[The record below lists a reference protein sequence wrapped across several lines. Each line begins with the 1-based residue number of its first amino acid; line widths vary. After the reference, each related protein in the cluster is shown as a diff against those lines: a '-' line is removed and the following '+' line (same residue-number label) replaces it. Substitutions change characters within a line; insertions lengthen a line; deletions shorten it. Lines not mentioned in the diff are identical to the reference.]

1 MMKRKS
7 LTTSATVA
15 LGTATLTVVT
25 IFTATLTPAAP
36 SSPGAQEQSP
46 AASQEPSRPTGW
58 NMAEKPVGPL
68 PSLTDLITRYEKA
81 QPSEAEIKVR
91 LAQIISEWTAAK
103 KAGGGPRW
111 AQVHRFESPEYY
123 AALDTTALTDE
134 CFEGAL
140 FGTVM
145 TLYIPESGLE
155 NLRIFHNGFAELLQR
170 KDMWKGILQLYDK
183 LGAKID
189 PQADLRQV
197 VEASLQLDELR
208 NLITLPPLR
217 DQVKGKEDQFLAA
230 HVRVLQRFKRY
241 LDSFQPREGAMTPV
255 FFREPCSVAQVA
267 LLLAKQVDPQGYDNT
282 MPTLADVRW
291 SREQHTEDLSKFIDL
306 VLDGL
311 SRISVK
317 RDRK

>member
-7 LTTSATVA
+7 LTTSTTVA
-15 LGTATLTVVT
+15 LGAATFAFAT
-25 IFTATLTPAAP
+25 IFTATLTPAAS
-36 SSPGAQEQSP
+36 SSPGAQNQSP
-46 AASQEPSRPTGW
+46 AASQEPSRPTG
-58 NMAEKPVGPL
+58 NMTEKTVDPLSGP
-68 PSLTDLITRYEKA
+68 PDLITRYEKA
-81 QPSEAEIKVR
+81 QPSEADIKVR
-91 LAQIISEWTAAK
+91 LSQAISDWTAAK
-103 KAGGGPRW
+103 QAGGGPRW
-111 AQVHRFESPEYY
+111 ARVHRFEPPEYY
-123 AALDTTALTDE
+123 AALDTTALTDV

-140 FGTVM
+140 FGNVM

-197 VEASLQLDELR
+197 VDASLQLDELR

-217 DQVKGKEDQFLAA
+217 EQVKGKEDQFLAA

-241 LDSFQPREGAMTPV
+241 LDTFQPREGLKTPV

-267 LLLAKQVDPQGYDNT
+267 LLLAKQVDPQGFDKI
-282 MPTLADVRW
+282 MPALSSVRW
-291 SREQHTEDLSKFIDL
+291 SQEQHTEDLRSYIDL
-306 VLDGL
+306 VLESL
-311 SRISVK
+311 NRISLK
-317 RDRK
+317 GDRK